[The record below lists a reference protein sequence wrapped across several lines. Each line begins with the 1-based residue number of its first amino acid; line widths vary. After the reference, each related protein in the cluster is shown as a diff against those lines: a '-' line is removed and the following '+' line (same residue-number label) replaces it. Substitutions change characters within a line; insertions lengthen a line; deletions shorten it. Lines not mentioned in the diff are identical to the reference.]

1 MTARG
6 AAAAPETVGR
16 RVLLLPGLWMP
27 RASMRWH
34 AHRLRQAGYAPHLFG
49 YAPVTRGPDAVI
61 PALAEALRTPTDV
74 VAHSLG
80 GLLALRTLQRYPDLP
95 VGRVVC
101 LGSPLAGSAAAGGL
115 ANRALGAA
123 CLGRSADLLRAG
135 CPDWQGNAQVG
146 VVAGA
151 QPLGLGQFFGHFP
164 GPNDGTV
171 AVEET
176 RLSGLADHTVIPT
189 SHSGLLF
196 SEDASKLALRFLGEG
211 RFAVGR
217 GASGAEGR
225 PARGVIDS
233 TRPPTGL

>member
-1 MTARG
+1 MSLRGTASIEG
-6 AAAAPETVGR
+6 TAGR
-16 RVLLLPGLWMP
+16 RVLLLPGLWLP

-101 LGSPLAGSAAAGGL
+101 LGSPLAGSAAAEGL
-115 ANRALGAA
+115 ASRALGAA

-135 CPDWQGNAQVG
+135 CRDWHGRAQVG
-146 VVAGA
+146 VVAGDR
-151 QPLGLGQFFGHFP
+151 PMGLGQMFGQFP
-164 GPNDGTV
+164 GPSDGTV
-171 AVEET
+171 AVTET
-176 RLSGLADHTVIPT
+176 RLPGLSDHAVIPA

-196 SEDASKLALRFLGEG
+196 SDEAAQLALQFLGEG
-211 RFAVGR
+211 RFGGPRDPSPPGAV
-217 GASGAEGR
+217 A
-225 PARGVIDS
+225 
-233 TRPPTGL
+233 

>member
-6 AAAAPETVGR
+6 AAAAPGAAGR

-49 YAPVTRGPDAVI
+49 YAPVTQGPDAVL
-61 PALAEALRTPTDV
+61 PALAEALRTPSDV

-123 CLGRSADLLRAG
+123 CLGRSAELLRTG
-135 CPDWQGNAQVG
+135 CPAWQGAAEVG
-146 VVAGA
+146 VVAGE
-151 QPLGLGQFFGHFP
+151 QPVGLGQFFGRFP
-164 GPNDGTV
+164 GPSDGTV

-176 RLSGLADHTVIPT
+176 RLPGLADHAVIPT

-196 SEDASKLALRFLGEG
+196 SEAAARLALSFLGEG
-211 RFAVGR
+211 RFTAPSPPAGD
-217 GASGAEGR
+217 R
-225 PARGVIDS
+225 PAGRSGPHS
-233 TRPPTGL
+233 ARPRAGL

>member
-1 MTARG
+1 MRAHG
-6 AAAAPETVGR
+6 AAAGAEPAGR

-61 PALAEALRTPTDV
+61 PALAEALRTPADV

-80 GLLALRTLQRYPDLP
+80 GLLALRTLQRHPGLP

-115 ANRALGAA
+115 ASRALGAA
-123 CLGRSADLLRAG
+123 CLGRSAELLRSG
-135 CPDWQGNAQVG
+135 CPDWRGSAEVG
-146 VVAGA
+146 VVAGE
-151 QPLGLGQFFGHFP
+151 QPFGLGQFFGRFP

-171 AVEET
+171 AVAET
-176 RLSGLADHTVIPT
+176 RLPGLADHAVVST

-196 SEDASKLALRFLGEG
+196 SEEAARLALSFLGQG
-211 RFAVGR
+211 RFA
-217 GASGAEGR
+217 GR
-225 PARGVIDS
+225 PLPGADGAARTVTGS
-233 TRPPTGL
+233 TPPPTGL

>member
-1 MTARG
+1 MHRTA
-6 AAAAPETVGR
+6 ADEASNGR

-34 AHRLRQAGYAPHLFG
+34 AHRLRQAGYSPHLFG

-61 PALAEALRTPTDV
+61 PALAEALRTPTHV

-115 ANRALGAA
+115 ASRALGAA
-123 CLGRSADLLRAG
+123 CLGRSADLLRSG
-135 CPDWQGNAQVG
+135 CPDWQGSAQVG
-146 VVAGA
+146 VVAGE

-176 RLSGLADHTVIPT
+176 RLSGLADHAVIPT

-196 SEDASKLALRFLGEG
+196 SEEAAQLALSFLGEG
-211 RFAVGR
+211 RFAAQAQPTAAG
-217 GASGAEGR
+217 GA
-225 PARGVIDS
+225 ARSVTDS
-233 TRPPTGL
+233 TRPPSGL

>member
-1 MTARG
+1 MSLRGTAPVEG
-6 AAAAPETVGR
+6 AARR
-16 RVLLLPGLWMP
+16 RVLLLPGLWLP

-34 AHRLRQAGYAPHLFG
+34 ANRLRQAGYAPHLFG

-101 LGSPLAGSAAAGGL
+101 LGSPLAGSAAADGL
-115 ANRALGAA
+115 ASRALGAA

-135 CPDWQGNAQVG
+135 CRDWQGRAQVG
-146 VVAGA
+146 VVAGDR
-151 QPLGLGQFFGHFP
+151 PLGLGQMFGRFP
-164 GPNDGTV
+164 GPSDGTV
-171 AVEET
+171 AVTET
-176 RLSGLADHTVIPT
+176 RLPGLSDHTVIPA

-196 SEDASKLALRFLGEG
+196 SEEAAQLALQFLGEG
-211 RFAVGR
+211 RFQRAPGHPPPGP
-217 GASGAEGR
+217 GA
-225 PARGVIDS
+225 
-233 TRPPTGL
+233 